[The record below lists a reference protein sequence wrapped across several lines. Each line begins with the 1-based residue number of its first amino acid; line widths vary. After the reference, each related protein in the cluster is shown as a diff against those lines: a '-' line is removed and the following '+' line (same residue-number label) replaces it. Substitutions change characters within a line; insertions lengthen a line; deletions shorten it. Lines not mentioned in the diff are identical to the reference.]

1 MRKRALRL
9 FCSAGDPFLTFSVR
23 GPMMRAVREC
33 VCAQPAPRGRR
44 RPRPPGARAPGGP
57 TRRGGA
63 TFVYITL

>member
-33 VCAQPAPRGRR
+33 VCAQQIRDALTEKPEKVRVSQSPPCACMIRR
-44 RPRPPGARAPGGP
+44 A
-57 TRRGGA
+57 
-63 TFVYITL
+63 